1 MATLRTELPHS
12 NAESFDVAADTLADC
27 VKQLRVGVAMG
38 AKRGHASLGV
48 ARGRVHEQRSG
59 AVIADQIRLQTLH
72 NFRSLCCVV
81 NLDPLNHASLQLCV
95 LLFSRQFRWL
105 TGAGCDALAAFG
117 AEAHNIDWEG
127 VARARQQCSM
137 ATIHDWS
144 SIMHYLEAAGERARD
159 DEAHRHADAAHKA
172 VVAAMQ
178 HAGLDFACTA
188 PGMPELCHL
197 HMSVAGLPQ
206 EKMLERVFVQYA
218 RQADM
223 TPAHDLEVRCLRMAT
238 FYNNNMQ
245 SPEAEQKQL
254 EELLRGLVPRHA
266 YIEDMSGVLQ
276 RMEAEQ
282 AEQAHETSVQRRNA
296 RMQLRYLALSEA
308 DSSKVAY
315 EQSFASWANQQRF
328 PISTGQ
334 RLQQVL
340 YFLRAQPTVVSE
352 EVYALYF
359 APSLVERVLQSTIDV
374 IDADAMYSVLNC
386 IRSYRHN
393 IADLIDFRAT
403 CLTGVSLT
411 IRSALTLQQV
421 LQLYIAAFQH
431 PSVRETLWRRVLNV
445 WNHSV
450 QQALQEFTARHAFDV
465 ENVLHTVM
473 HGLGAGPA

>member
-1 MATLRTELPHS
+1 MATLKAELLHTS
-12 NAESFDVAADTLADC
+12 ADSFDVSADTLADC
-27 VKQLRVGVAMG
+27 VKQLRVGVARG
-38 AKRGHASLGV
+38 PKRGTESLGV
-48 ARGRVHEQRSG
+48 ARGRVQEQRSG

-81 NLDPLNHASLQLCV
+81 NLDPLNHASVQLCI

-105 TGAGCDALAAFG
+105 SGAESSALAAFG
-117 AEAHNIDWEG
+117 EEAQNIDWDG
-127 VARARQQCSM
+127 VVRAREQCCM

-144 SIMHYLEAAGERARD
+144 SIIHYLEESSDDGTRD
-159 DEAHRHADAAHKA
+159 SEERHADAAHKA
-172 VVAAMQ
+172 VVAAMR

-188 PGMPELCHL
+188 PGMPQLCHL
-197 HMSVAGLPQ
+197 HMSIAGIPQ
-206 EKMLERVFVQYA
+206 EKMLERAFVQYA
-218 RQADM
+218 RRCDM

-238 FYNNNMQ
+238 FYNNNLQ
-245 SPEAEQKQL
+245 SPESEQQQL
-254 EELLRGLVPRHA
+254 EHILRGCVPKHA
-266 YIEDMSGVLQ
+266 YIEDMSGVLM
-276 RMEAEQ
+276 RMEAER
-282 AEQAHETSVQRRNA
+282 AEQAQETSTQRQNA
-296 RMQLRYLALSEA
+296 RMQLRYLALTEA
-308 DSSKVAY
+308 DGSKVAY

-352 EVYALYF
+352 KVYALYF

-403 CLTGVSLT
+403 CLSGVSLT
-411 IRSALTLQQV
+411 IRTALTLQQV